1 MLLSGQGEQQQ
12 DIGLLLGE
20 GGVTL
25 IGDSRQNYPAS
36 GLHACSVRR
45 GEMLPIKRTGG
56 TDERELR
63 SKLGAAIVRVP
74 ALFERV

>member
-1 MLLSGQGEQQQ
+1 MLRSGQGEQQE

-25 IGDSRQNYPAS
+25 VGDSRRNYPAS
-36 GLHACSVRR
+36 GLHPCSVKRS
-45 GEMLPIKRTGG
+45 EMLPIKRTGD

-63 SKLGAAIVRVP
+63 SKIGAAIVRVP
-74 ALFERV
+74 ALSE